1 MSRLE
6 RFLILGILFLG
17 VLRVLLGIVV
27 DHPAVVGPQTQAAA
41 DPATGEPEAALDGA
55 YDWNPAAFT
64 RRGIPAK
71 LTLTPE
77 GRVPDVI
84 RLTDTQKAF
93 VYAAMIDSYDSL
105 LTRAKRDCAADMHRD
120 IVRWQARHTA
130 VIADASHILDRL
142 TPGRNSS
149 ARQAHD
155 TMPRDAFTT
164 RMCPTIEHYI
174 RTGAYDPHPE
184 AVDRLAHAARN
195 AAPR

>member
-1 MSRLE
+1 MTPIE

-17 VLRVLLGIVV
+17 VLRVLLGIIV
-27 DHPAVVGPQTQAAA
+27 DHPSVAPQAAA
-41 DPATGEPEAALDGA
+41 PAMGEPETAPDGT

-71 LTLTPE
+71 LTLMPD
-77 GRVPDVI
+77 GRVPDTI

-93 VYAAMIDSYDSL
+93 VYAAMIDSYDSV
-105 LTRAKRDCAADMHRD
+105 LTRAKRDCATDMRRD
-120 IVRWQARHTA
+120 IVRWQARHAAIIT
-130 VIADASHILDRL
+130 DATQILDLL
-142 TPGRNSS
+142 TPGRNN

-155 TMPRDAFTT
+155 GMPQDVFAT

-184 AVDRLAHAARN
+184 AVDRLAHAARST
-195 AAPR
+195 PSR

>member
-17 VLRVLLGIVV
+17 VLRVLLGIIV
-27 DHPAVVGPQTQAAA
+27 DHPSVAPQAAA
-41 DPATGEPEAALDGA
+41 PTMDEPDTVPDGT

-71 LTLTPE
+71 LTLMPD
-77 GRVPDVI
+77 GRVPDTF

-93 VYAAMIDSYDSL
+93 VYAAMIDSYDSV
-105 LTRAKRDCAADMHRD
+105 LTRAKRDCAPDMHRD
-120 IVRWQARHTA
+120 IVRWQARHAAIIT
-130 VIADASHILDRL
+130 DATRILDLL
-142 TPGRNSS
+142 TPGRNN

-155 TMPRDAFTT
+155 SMPQDVFAT
-164 RMCPTIEHYI
+164 RMCPTIEHYV

-184 AVDRLAHAARN
+184 AVDRLAHAARST
-195 AAPR
+195 ASR

>member
-1 MSRLE
+1 MTPIE

-17 VLRVLLGIVV
+17 VLRVILGIVV
-27 DHPAVVGPQTQAAA
+27 DHPAVVGPQVAVEPAMGE
-41 DPATGEPEAALDGA
+41 PATASGGGE

-71 LTLTPE
+71 LTLTPD
-77 GRVPDVI
+77 GRVPDAM

-105 LTRAKRDCAADMHRD
+105 LTRAKRDCATDMRRD
-120 IVRWQARHTA
+120 IVRWQARNTA
-130 VIADASHILDRL
+130 VIADAAHILDRL
-142 TPGRNSS
+142 TPGRNS
-149 ARQAHD
+149 ARKAHD
-155 TMPRDAFTT
+155 TMPRDAFVT
-164 RMCPTIEHYI
+164 RLCPTIEHYI

>member
-1 MSRLE
+1 MSWLE

-17 VLRVLLGIVV
+17 VLRVLLGIVA
-27 DHPAVVGPQTQAAA
+27 DHPAVVGPQVAVE
-41 DPATGEPEAALDGA
+41 PAMGGPDTAPGGA

-71 LTLTPE
+71 LTLTTD
-77 GRVPDVI
+77 GRVPDTM

-105 LTRAKRDCAADMHRD
+105 LTRAKRDCTTDMHRD
-120 IVRWQARHTA
+120 IVRWQARHAAIT
-130 VIADASHILDRL
+130 ADAARILDRL
-142 TPGRNSS
+142 TPGRNN

-155 TMPRDAFTT
+155 TMARDTFIT
-164 RMCPTIEHYI
+164 RLCPTIEHYI

-184 AVDRLAHAARN
+184 AVDRLAHAAR
-195 AAPR
+195 ATPPR

>member
-1 MSRLE
+1 MTPIE

-17 VLRVLLGIVV
+17 VLRVLLGIIV
-27 DHPAVVGPQTQAAA
+27 DHPSVAPQAAA
-41 DPATGEPEAALDGA
+41 PAMDEPATAPDGA

-71 LTLTPE
+71 LTLMPD
-77 GRVPDVI
+77 GRVPDTI

-93 VYAAMIDSYDSL
+93 VYAAMIDSYDSV
-105 LTRAKRDCAADMHRD
+105 LTRAKRDCATDMRRD
-120 IVRWQARHTA
+120 IVRWQARHAAIIT
-130 VIADASHILDRL
+130 DATRILDLL
-142 TPGRNSS
+142 TPGRNN

-155 TMPRDAFTT
+155 GMPQDVFAT

-184 AVDRLAHAARN
+184 AVDRLAHAARST
-195 AAPR
+195 PSR

>member
-27 DHPAVVGPQTQAAA
+27 DHPSVVAPQVAAE
-41 DPATGEPEAALDGA
+41 PAMGEPETAPGGD
-55 YDWNPAAFT
+55 YDWNLAAFT

-71 LTLTPE
+71 LTLTTD
-77 GRVPDVI
+77 GRVPDAI

-93 VYAAMIDSYDSL
+93 VYAAMIDNYDSL
-105 LTRAKRDCAADMHRD
+105 LTRAKRDCATDMRRD
-120 IVRWQARHTA
+120 IVRWQARNAA
-130 VIADASHILDRL
+130 VITDAAHILNRL
-142 TPGRNSS
+142 MPGRNN

-155 TMPRDAFTT
+155 TMPRDAFVT
-164 RMCPTIEHYI
+164 RLCPTIEHYI

-184 AVDRLAHAARN
+184 AVDRLAHAARKTS
-195 AAPR
+195 PR